1 MLKILLELWSS
12 HADAIVTGLVAII
25 TRAIE
30 KAALKKKYTK
40 EKVNGTD

>member
-1 MLKILLELWSS
+1 MLKLLLDLWTS
-12 HADAIVTGLVAII
+12 HAEMIVTGLVAII

-40 EKVNGTD
+40 EKVGGTE